1 MHHCRDPTSLQMN
14 STEQLLFQVF
24 CNLPINQWYNFVV
37 IVARYVHMEN
47 VIYRVCVCVCV

>member
-37 IVARYVHMEN
+37 IVARYIHMEN
-47 VIYRVCVCVCV
+47 VIYRVCVCV